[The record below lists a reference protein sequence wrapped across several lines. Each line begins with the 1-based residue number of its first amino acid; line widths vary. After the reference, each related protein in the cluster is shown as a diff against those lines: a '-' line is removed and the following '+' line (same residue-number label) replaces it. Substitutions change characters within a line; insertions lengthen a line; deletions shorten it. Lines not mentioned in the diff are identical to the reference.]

1 MYSRA
6 WQKCSV
12 ANLDNTLV
20 TYSLTA
26 GGITS
31 SRKTRQMQ
39 LDVHAQALAKLFRI
53 QGTSYDT
60 DNCEA
65 YCEAITGDIRD
76 VESHNLLVALERYK
90 EALENTSSNISPEVI
105 TSDNLIDILIEVEK
119 LISQCK

>member
-60 DNCEA
+60 DNLA
-65 YCEAITGDIRD
+65 KLIVKLITGDIRD
-76 VESHNLLVALERYK
+76 ENHTIYLSHLKDTRK
-90 EALENTSSNISPEVI
+90 R
-105 TSDNLIDILIEVEK
+105 
-119 LISQCK
+119 